1 MKMANHYIR
10 LLEHLPLPADKH
22 EIEITLDELAAIL
35 DCTHRN
41 VVLILRRM
49 TDLKWLQWAPKRG
62 RGNKSTLTFF
72 ARSDELVLQIA
83 RDFVEKKDLRSALD
97 YINRPS
103 LPQLTR
109 EHFNEWLYSYFGY
122 RAELKDHKKVD
133 LLRFPLS
140 QAFYTLDPAFI
151 NYSSE
156 SHLVN
161 QIFDSLVRFNGNSGV
176 VEPHIAHA
184 WEIDDTRTQWTFFL
198 RKGVLFH
205 NGREL
210 HAEDIKF
217 TLDRL
222 RQTNTRSLYR
232 WAHKQIKQIKV
243 VEANVLWIELNEPNE
258 LFLQFL
264 STNRAAI
271 VPKDYGGLEPARFAK
286 APLGTG
292 PFKLAKND
300 GSICVLE
307 AFQPYFQGRA
317 HLDQV
322 EIWNIPAIYEF
333 NQSNR
338 LEGFQILHN
347 FRLPEQAEESSWNQ
361 VKRGEICK
369 FITLNLLKAGPLK
382 SVKLRAALSKA
393 IHCNLKLEPA
403 GEGIVPANG
412 FLDKAAES
420 AIVYGSSSEDDL
432 EKAGYRGEVLELC
445 TIPQYEADAL
455 LLQEACRTAGVE
467 MHISLLPL
475 EQFQGESRLQ
485 ADLILFAVMLD
496 NDAELRIIDLYKSM
510 QQHVGLE
517 IGAQME
523 QSLRAIIQESDPE
536 ARLNK
541 FVVLEQMLKEV
552 NAIHFL
558 YRKQLKTVYHPS
570 VKGISMDSLGWV
582 EFKNIWFHSTE
593 KPTIYS
599 RHN

>member
-10 LLEHLPLPADKH
+10 LREHLPLPADTE
-22 EIEITLDELAAIL
+22 EIVITLDELAVIL

-49 TDLKWLQWAPKRG
+49 TDLKWLQWTPKRG
-62 RGNKSTLTFF
+62 RGNKSTLTFL
-72 ARSDELVLQIA
+72 ARSEELVLQIA
-83 RDFVEKKDLRSALD
+83 RDYVEKKDLRSALD

-161 QIFDSLVRFNGNSGV
+161 QIFDSLVRFNALARV
-176 VEPHIAHA
+176 IEPHIAHA
-184 WEIDDTRTQWTFFL
+184 WEIDESRRKWTFFL

-210 HAEDIKF
+210 HAEDVKF

-222 RQTNTRSLYR
+222 RQANTRSLYR
-232 WAHKQIKQIKV
+232 WAHMQIKQITV
-243 VEANVLWIELNEPNE
+243 VDANVLQIELNQPNE
-258 LFLQFL
+258 LFLHFL
-264 STNRAAI
+264 STNRAGI
-271 VPKDYGGLEPARFAK
+271 VPKDYGGLEAARFAK

-292 PFKLAKND
+292 PFKLVKND

-322 EIWNIPAIYEF
+322 EIWNIPAMYEHKS
-333 NQSNR
+333 SNSF
-338 LEGFQILHN
+338 EGFQILHN
-347 FRLPEQAEESSWNQ
+347 YRLPEQAEKASWNQ
-361 VKRGEICK
+361 VHRGEICK
-369 FITLNLLKAGPLK
+369 FVTLNLLKAGPLK
-382 SVKLRAALSKA
+382 SDKLRAALSKA
-393 IHCNLKLEPA
+393 IKHNLKLDTA
-403 GEGIVPANG
+403 GEGIYPTNG
-412 FLDKAAES
+412 FLDKENEAEG
-420 AIVYGSSSEDDL
+420 YNQKSSEDDL
-432 EKAGYRGEVLELC
+432 EQAGYRGEVLELC
-445 TIPQYEADAL
+445 TIPEYEADAL
-455 LLQEACRTAGVE
+455 LLQDACRSAGVE
-467 MHISLLPL
+467 IHISLLPL
-475 EQFQGESRLQ
+475 EQFQGERRLQ

-496 NDAELRIIDLYKSM
+496 NDAELRIIDLFKSM
-510 QQHVGLE
+510 QQHVGLS
-517 IGAQME
+517 IGTQME
-523 QSLRAIIQESDPE
+523 QSLEAIIQESDPL
-536 ARLNK
+536 ARIDK
-541 FVVLEQMLKEV
+541 FIALERLLKGT

-558 YRKQLKTVYHPS
+558 YYKQLKTVYHPS

-582 EFKNIWFHSTE
+582 EFKNIWFHSPET
-593 KPTIYS
+593 PTAYS
-599 RHN
+599 QHN

>member
-10 LLEHLPLPADKH
+10 LREHLPLPADTQ
-22 EIEITLDELAAIL
+22 EIQITLDELATIL

-49 TDLKWLQWAPKRG
+49 TDLKWLQWTPKRG
-62 RGNKSTLTFF
+62 RGHKSNLTFLI
-72 ARSDELVLQIA
+72 RSEELVLQIA

-140 QAFYTLDPAFI
+140 QAFYSLDPAFI

-161 QIFDSLVRFNGNSGV
+161 QIFDSLVRFNTLTRV
-176 VEPHIAHA
+176 IEPHIAHA
-184 WEIDDTRTQWTFFL
+184 WEIDENRTKWTFFL

-232 WAHKQIKQIKV
+232 WAHMQIKQIAV
-243 VEANVLWIELNEPNE
+243 VEANVVQIELNEPNE
-258 LFLQFL
+258 LFLHFL

-271 VPKDYGGLEPARFAK
+271 VPKDYGGLEAARFAK
-286 APLGTG
+286 APVGTG
-292 PFKLAKND
+292 PFKLVKND

-307 AFQPYFQGRA
+307 VFQPYFQGRA

-322 EIWNIPAIYEF
+322 EIWNIPDMYEHKQNKSF
-333 NQSNR
+333 
-338 LEGFQILHN
+338 EGFQILHN
-347 FRLPEQAEESSWNQ
+347 FRLPEQAEEASWNQ
-361 VKRGEICK
+361 VHRGEICK
-369 FITLNLLKAGPLK
+369 FVTLNLLKAGPLK
-382 SVKLRAALSKA
+382 SAKLRAALSKA
-393 IHCNLKLEPA
+393 IKQNLKLDTA
-403 GEGIVPANG
+403 GEGISPTTG
-412 FLDKAAES
+412 FLDKETEAYTHDE
-420 AIVYGSSSEDDL
+420 SSSEGDV

-455 LLQEACRTAGVE
+455 LLQDACRSAGVE
-467 MHISLLPL
+467 IQISLLPL
-475 EQFQGESRLQ
+475 EQFQGERRLQ

-510 QQHVGLE
+510 QQHVGQT
-517 IGAQME
+517 IGTQME
-523 QSLRAIIQESDPE
+523 QSLAEIIQESDPKT
-536 ARLNK
+536 RLDK
-541 FVVLEQMLKEV
+541 FVALEHRLKDTH
-552 NAIHFL
+552 AIHFL

-570 VKGISMDSLGWV
+570 VKGISMDSLGWM
-582 EFKNIWFHSTE
+582 EFKNIWFRSPQT
-593 KPTIYS
+593 PTAYS

>member
-1 MKMANHYIR
+1 MKMANHYIQLR
-10 LLEHLPLPADKH
+10 EHLPLPADKH

-49 TDLKWLQWAPKRG
+49 TDLKWVLWTPKRG
-62 RGNKSTLTFF
+62 RGNKSTLTFLT
-72 ARSDELVLQIA
+72 RSEDLVLQIA

-161 QIFDSLVRFNGNSGV
+161 QIFDSMVRFNPLARV
-176 VEPHIAHA
+176 IEPHIAHA
-184 WEIDDTRTQWTFFL
+184 WEIDETRTKWTFFL

-210 HAEDIKF
+210 AAEDIKF

-222 RQTNTRSLYR
+222 RQANTRSLYR
-232 WAHKQIKQIKV
+232 WAHMQIKRITV
-243 VEANVLWIELNEPNE
+243 LEATVLQIELNEPNE
-258 LFLQFL
+258 LFLHFL

-271 VPKDYGGLEPARFAK
+271 VPKDYGGLEAARFAK

-292 PFKLAKND
+292 PFKLVKND

-322 EIWNIPAIYEF
+322 EIWNIPAMYEHK
-333 NQSNR
+333 QSNSF
-338 LEGFQILHN
+338 EGFQILDN
-347 FRLPEQAEESSWNQ
+347 FRLAEQAEEKSWNQ
-361 VKRGEICK
+361 MHRGEICK
-369 FITLNLLKAGPLK
+369 FVTLNLLKAGPLK
-382 SVKLRAALSKA
+382 SAKLRAALSKA
-393 IHCNLKLEPA
+393 IKQNLKPETA
-403 GEGIVPANG
+403 GEGIHATNG
-412 FLDKAAES
+412 FLDKDNEAES
-420 AIVYGSSSEDDL
+420 DYGSSNEDDL
-432 EKAGYRGEVLELC
+432 EMVGYRGEVLELC
-445 TIPQYEADAL
+445 TIPQYEADAV
-455 LLQEACRTAGVE
+455 LLQDACKSAGVE
-467 MHISLLPL
+467 IHISLLPL
-475 EQFQGESRLQ
+475 EQFQGERRLQ

-510 QQHVGLE
+510 QQHVGLTV
-517 IGAQME
+517 GAQME
-523 QSLRAIIQESDPE
+523 QSLKAIIHESDPRS
-536 ARLNK
+536 RLQQ
-541 FVVLEQMLKEV
+541 FVALERMLKDTH
-552 NAIHFL
+552 AIHFL

-582 EFKNIWFHSTE
+582 EFKNIWFRPPET
-593 KPTIYS
+593 PTAYS